1 MSVLDSLQT
10 NYLARI
16 ERRRR
21 SRHQDTPETIAA
33 SLARRISSEPN
44 SSWRQASFERLNQD
58 FQSGIP
64 RTQAVN
70 RLRERILATTTGTT
84 ISTENNLK
92 INTHQAYLLYCGQD
106 NNLGCGNLISVRA
119 ALMPPKSF
127 KALSQEQHFAE
138 DDFANG
144 ITRIRRTRRR
154 NPEIPTTVIMIS
166 DCLPVPLSTDTVD
179 PITHASFQND
189 PTANPFHK
197 LNLSNPNTVCTCQKT
212 YLGCTSCGN
221 ILGHSIIKACNSCKE
236 IAATQPHFFYAE
248 RLTVLPRYTEEDED
262 QKIKI
267 KRNLNEKE
275 EEQEEVQYHRYG
287 LLDISFMTWAEAVRH
302 KNMDIENGLVEIPM
316 IDEKEHEEEEERD
329 GEGGRIS
336 NISSTI
342 RNAILIGSLTDV
354 PDRVASP
361 ETRNMNTSQT
371 NTTISPSIPHAD
383 HQERSNR
390 RGGLTRSHA
399 LRLSDHIHLGSRLL
413 NPRNRASSESWV
425 IQESHPSS
433 SGSDHHHLPPS
444 DLRPISTM
452 EDSQVSIDQDNED
465 KDDDDHQLL
474 LREGLLS
481 LHGLPDLRIPRIS
494 TRRQRPEDH
503 LPTILSNGH
512 SIINGEIFSSPRVI
526 RRRVLDV
533 DSVDLGGGVST
544 VDHLCAR

>member
-1 MSVLDSLQT
+1 YILEREPPRITMSVLDSLQT

-302 KNMDIENGLVEIPM
+302 KNMDIENGLT
-316 IDEKEHEEEEERD
+316 KKHEEEKKRWRRWSDIKHKFNDKERHPD
-329 GEGGRIS
+329 RI
-336 NISSTI
+336 IDRCT
-342 RNAILIGSLTDV
+342 
-354 PDRVASP
+354 DRVASP

-413 NPRNRASSESWV
+413 NPRNRASSESWNL
-425 IQESHPSS
+425 I
-433 SGSDHHHLPPS
+433 
-444 DLRPISTM
+444 
-452 EDSQVSIDQDNED
+452 
-465 KDDDDHQLL
+465 LL
-474 LREGLLS
+474 LLDPIIITFLAIKTDFNHGGFSKKVLS
-481 LHGLPDLRIPRIS
+481 LTVYLTYASPGSRLEDNDPKIIF
-494 TRRQRPEDH
+494 RRSFP
-503 LPTILSNGH
+503 NGH

-544 VDHLCAR
+544 VDHLCA